1 MSADATPV
9 PERNPARPDRL
20 KEQPPPLPSAA
31 MTIPWSKTEII
42 AAKVNYTQALSSIQ
56 LDYELLPQTPK
67 MTLGS
72 RLAVNFS
79 NELPTA

>member
-1 MSADATPV
+1 
-9 PERNPARPDRL
+9 
-20 KEQPPPLPSAA
+20 